1 MAVALASV
9 KDSDPA
15 SSVLCIAVLNSVG
28 VEIRHKFRTHWVV
41 GVQVV
46 RWREESVGCFRI
58 ATSPHPKQWR
68 MVPLC
73 VCCVHLV
80 HDDAAAHEKCVVAY
94 SYSAAGHARAADSRA
109 VCW

>member
-46 RWREESVGCFRI
+46 RWREQSVEMLPYRHLPPPQTMEDGPSVR
-58 ATSPHPKQWR
+58 
-68 MVPLC
+68 VLC
-73 VCCVHLV
+73 P
-80 HDDAAAHEKCVVAY
+80 
-94 SYSAAGHARAADSRA
+94 SRP
-109 VCW
+109 